1 MERQVV
7 EPIDELVEVAAGIR
21 SGGLWLHVDKELPK
35 IAHTICDAD
44 PRAKNEC
51 RTLGGN

>member
-7 EPIDELVEVAAGIR
+7 EPINKLVEVAAGIR
-21 SGGLWLHVDKELPK
+21 SGGLWLHVDEESPK

-44 PRAKNEC
+44 PRTKNKC